1 MAKQLTYK
9 QMMKIIKQAKK
20 ELKKVYEKLEELE
33 NA

>member
-1 MAKQLTYK
+1 MAKQITHK

>member
-9 QMMKIIKQAKK
+9 QMIKIIKQAKK